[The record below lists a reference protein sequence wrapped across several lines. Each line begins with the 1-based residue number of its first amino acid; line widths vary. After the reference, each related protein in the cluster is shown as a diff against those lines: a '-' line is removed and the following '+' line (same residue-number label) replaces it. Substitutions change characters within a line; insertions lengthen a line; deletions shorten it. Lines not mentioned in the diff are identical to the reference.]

1 MKAGSN
7 KIKVIAINIIL
18 FAVLFGL
25 ISFNKEILR
34 PLWSNVPILNYL
46 TDVFPNFIAALLIN
60 MAIVNAILLKKPLR
74 IRLIVLGS
82 SALILIIFVIEEY
95 VSLLGAST
103 QFDINDIFAS
113 AIGVLLAY
121 LSFEFIVA
129 KRNKR

>member
-1 MKAGSN
+1 MVHSKRTKA
-7 KIKVIAINIIL
+7 IAVNLII

-34 PLWSNVPILNYL
+34 PLWAENHLLSIL
-46 TDVFPNFIAALLIN
+46 TDVFPNFIAAFLIN
-60 MAIVNAILLKKPLR
+60 LAIVNAILLKKPVR
-74 IRLIVLGS
+74 VRLIVLGS
-82 SALILIIFVIEEY
+82 SALILAIFVIEEFI
-95 VSLLGAST
+95 SLLGAST

-121 LSFEFIVA
+121 LSFELIVT